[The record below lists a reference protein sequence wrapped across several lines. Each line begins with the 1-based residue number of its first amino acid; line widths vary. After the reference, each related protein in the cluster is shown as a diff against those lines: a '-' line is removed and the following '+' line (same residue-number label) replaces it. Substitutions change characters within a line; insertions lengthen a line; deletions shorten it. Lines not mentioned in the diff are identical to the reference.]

1 MELLFITLGG
11 IILGL
16 IARYT
21 LPDRERHG
29 VVLVPA
35 IGAATAAIVW
45 VALTWAGMP
54 WDGGWIWVISLVV
67 TALTV
72 VAADILIGRS
82 RAIRDAE
89 RLQALLA
96 GRTAAAPVASA
107 R

>member
-21 LPDRERHG
+21 LPNRERHG
-29 VVLVPA
+29 VVLVP
-35 IGAATAAIVW
+35 ATAAIVW

-72 VAADILIGRS
+72 VAADILIGRA
-82 RAIRDAE
+82 RATRDAE